1 VTVLKSVVTTQN
13 EIAFSVDGS
22 TLYVADANSTGG
34 RPLGFHPASLRN
46 VWAFDVTGSILS
58 DERLLCQ
65 TENGWPDRLQV
76 TRDGSLLAAVPGGVD
91 VIDSYSGILL
101 RKTTPRTIF
110 SSTFI
115 EDLNKET
122 KRYAQVVADR
132 AKHIYKVFLNLSAN

>member
-1 VTVLKSVVTTQN
+1 MTVLESVVTTQN
-13 EIAFSVDGS
+13 ELAFSVDGS

-34 RPLGFHPASLRN
+34 GPLGFHPATLR
-46 VWAFDVTGSILS
+46 DVTGSILS
-58 DERLLCQ
+58 NERLVCQ

-76 TRDGSLLAAVPGGVD
+76 TRDGSLLAAVLGGVD

-101 RKTTPRTIF
+101 RKTTPRTIL

-122 KRYAQVVADR
+122 RR
-132 AKHIYKVFLNLSAN
+132 CGC